1 MEASVAQ
8 TKANLFRRGDASSAV
23 RVVEWS
29 SGAAVSSAMTLLS
42 SFARRRQ
49 CWPWDANKC
58 NIVYILLVYV

>member
-1 MEASVAQ
+1 
-8 TKANLFRRGDASSAV
+8 V